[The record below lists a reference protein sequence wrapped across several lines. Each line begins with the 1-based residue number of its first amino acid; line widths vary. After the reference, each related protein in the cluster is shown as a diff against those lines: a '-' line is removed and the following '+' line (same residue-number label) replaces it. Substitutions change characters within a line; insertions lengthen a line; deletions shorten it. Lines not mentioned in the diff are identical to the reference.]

1 MKIAEG
7 IEGLKC
13 VAPGGVMSI
22 GNFDG
27 IHRGHMRIL
36 ETAARCRTQSPAAQL
51 TVVTFEPHPLTV
63 LRPSL
68 APPRLTPPAIKR
80 QILESAGVDQLVVLA
95 PTRDVL
101 DLAAEDFFA
110 IVRDHARPAHLV
122 EGPNFNFGKN
132 RLGTIE
138 RLRQWTAA
146 SEIQLHVVEAVQVPL
161 LDLQVVN
168 VSSSLIRW
176 LLSYGRVRDAAIC
189 LDRPYALRG
198 VVVEG
203 HGRGRDIGVPTANLQ
218 CEDQVIPA
226 DAVYAGRCL
235 VDGNEYAAAVSIGTA
250 PTFGDAARQVEAHLI
265 DFAGDLYGSTLQIDL
280 LDWLREQVKFPGVD
294 ALKLQ
299 ISRDVA
305 SSRLRRNL
313 PAEVPVASV

>member
-1 MKIAEG
+1 MRITEG

-13 VAPGGVMSI
+13 VASGGVMSI

-27 IHRGHMRIL
+27 IHRGHLRIL
-36 ETAARCRTQSPAAQL
+36 DTAARLRAASAGEL

-63 LRPSL
+63 LRPNL

-101 DLAAEDFFA
+101 DLSAEDFFA
-110 IVRDHARPAHLV
+110 ILRDRARPAHLV

-132 RLGTIE
+132 RLGTIA
-138 RLRQWTAA
+138 RLREWTAG
-146 SEIQLHVVEAVQVPL
+146 SEMQLHVVEAVQVPL
-161 LDLQVVN
+161 LDLQIVD

-189 LDRPYALRG
+189 LGRSYALRG

-203 HGRGRDIGVPTANLQ
+203 HRRGRDIGVPTANLR
-218 CEDQVIPA
+218 CEEQVIPA
-226 DAVYAGRCL
+226 DAVYAGRCV
-235 VDGNEYAAAVSIGTA
+235 VDGHSYAAAVSIGSA
-250 PTFGDAARQVEAHLI
+250 PTFGDAARQIEAHLI
-265 DFAGDLYGSTLQIDL
+265 DFAGDLYGRTLQIDL
-280 LDWLREQVKFPGVD
+280 LDWLREQAKFPSVD

-305 SSRLRRNL
+305 SVRLRRNL
-313 PAEVPVASV
+313 RAEVPVATV